1 MFNLTRHR
9 LFKMAASIFLS
20 FTLLFVSSVQPAL
33 ALVSSTHQYPVDN
46 IDGIIADV
54 PTGERWLQHLEED
67 LLPFWTMDEALGDPV
82 GNYPTYRC
90 NDGSLYSWRN
100 PCPELENADSGIVKL
115 DREYIRAKSRQIF
128 AYGVAYHLT
137 GKSEY
142 LQWAKDGVD
151 YLREY
156 GLAPEGGAYTYFED
170 GVGLPSKDRRISQD
184 MAYAVAGLGFYYY
197 LTRDPDVLEDIVAL
211 KDY

>member
-67 LLPFWTMDEALGDPV
+67 LLPFWEMDEALGDPV

-90 NDGSLYSWRN
+90 NDGSLYNWRN
-100 PCPELENADSGIVKL
+100 PCPELENADS
-115 DREYIRAKSRQIF
+115 S
-128 AYGVAYHLT
+128 
-137 GKSEY
+137 
-142 LQWAKDGVD
+142 
-151 YLREY
+151 
-156 GLAPEGGAYTYFED
+156 
-170 GVGLPSKDRRISQD
+170 
-184 MAYAVAGLGFYYY
+184 
-197 LTRDPDVLEDIVAL
+197 
-211 KDY
+211 